1 MRHYARSRARIFA
14 RTRFSLRNGMAKKE
28 HDIDAA
34 DRDIDAAD
42 RDRDIDAVDRDRD
55 IDAADSEQFSRVGA
69 LRGVR

>member
-28 HDIDAA
+28 HDID
-34 DRDIDAAD
+34 DVD
-42 RDRDIDAVDRDRD
+42 RDRDIDAADRD
-55 IDAADSEQFSRVGA
+55 IDAADSEQFSSVGA

>member
-28 HDIDAA
+28 HDIDAV
-34 DRDIDAAD
+34 D

-55 IDAADSEQFSRVGA
+55 IDAADRDIGERVGA